1 MMFVRHLIR
10 SLPYRQYMLKRE
22 MDSLLWKIN
31 YKDIQWAMTTAR
43 VNSLS
48 DETGITEVRKL
59 LFIKLTCNRQK
70 TRKLRVHG
78 IGSAGFASDWW
89 SSFKEY

>member
-43 VNSLS
+43 INSLS

-70 TRKLRVHG
+70 TQKLRAHG
-78 IGSAGFASDWW
+78 IGSAGFASAW
-89 SSFKEY
+89 

>member
-1 MMFVRHLIR
+1 
-10 SLPYRQYMLKRE
+10 

-43 VNSLS
+43 INSLS
-48 DETGITEVRKL
+48 DETGVTEVRKL
-59 LFIKLTCNRQK
+59 FFIKLTCTRQK
-70 TRKLRVHG
+70 TRKLRELG

-89 SSFKEY
+89 SSCKEY